1 MDRENTMIRP
11 LTQLD
16 HYIVRDLFR
25 NTFHR
30 SEDDYFTNIWNG
42 RDKKASIGEWIHG
55 VLIGAAIVRNKK
67 IEYIFV
73 SEYHQGCG
81 SGTRLL
87 QYIFR
92 IHPIIRVNP
101 VDNPSVLHWYE
112 RHGFRLTR
120 EYMTDTG
127 MYRCYV
133 RRS

>member
-1 MDRENTMIRP
+1 MNRENTMIRS

-16 HYIVRDLFR
+16 HFIVRDLFR

-30 SEDDYFTNIWNG
+30 SEDEFFTNIWNG
-42 RDKKASIGEWIHG
+42 RDKKASIGEWIQG
-55 VLIGAAIVRNKK
+55 VLVGAAIVKNKK

-81 SGTRLL
+81 IGTRLL

-92 IHPIIRVNP
+92 IHPIIHVNP
-101 VDNPSVLHWYE
+101 VDNPPVIRWYE
-112 RHGFRLTR
+112 HHGFLLTK

-133 RRS
+133 RKS